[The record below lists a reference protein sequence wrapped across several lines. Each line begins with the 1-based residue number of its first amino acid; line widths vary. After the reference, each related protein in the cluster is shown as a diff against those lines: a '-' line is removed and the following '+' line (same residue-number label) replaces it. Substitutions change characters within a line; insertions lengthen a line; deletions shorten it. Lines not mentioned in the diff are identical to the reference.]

1 MNRKTFRE
9 STVKFL
15 RRILTPLLEYG
26 LISSDEF
33 DLMFTYLG
41 SLAKAGKPPAE
52 VQPKLIRGPEAAELL
67 AISYAEFRKLAAEGV
82 FPFRRRVFGK
92 NVRYYFPDIV
102 EFMLAGAIENLQCKK
117 IDEDSNK

>member
-1 MNRKTFRE
+1 MNSKTTFRE

-26 LISSDEF
+26 LISRDEF

-41 SLAKAGKPPAE
+41 SLAKAGKPPPE
-52 VQPKLIRGPEAAELL
+52 VTPKLIRGPEAAELL

-82 FPFRRRVFGK
+82 FPFKRRVFGK

-102 EFMLAGAIENLQCKK
+102 EFMQTGAIENLQCK
-117 IDEDSNK
+117 EENK

>member
-1 MNRKTFRE
+1 MSR
-9 STVKFL
+9 
-15 RRILTPLLEYG
+15 
-26 LISSDEF
+26 DEF
-33 DLMFTYLG
+33 NLMFMYLT
-41 SLAKAGKPPAE
+41 SLAKNGKPPAE

-102 EFMLAGAIENLQCKK
+102 EFMQTGAIENLQCKK